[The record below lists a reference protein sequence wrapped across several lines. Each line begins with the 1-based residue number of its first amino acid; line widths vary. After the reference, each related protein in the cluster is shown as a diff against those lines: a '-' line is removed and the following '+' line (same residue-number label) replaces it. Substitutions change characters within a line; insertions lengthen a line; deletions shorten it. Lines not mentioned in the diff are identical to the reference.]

1 MEIANKRIAEV
12 KKRLQQ
18 AKDDNEWVIVED
30 IDYGIINSVRV
41 KIIYIG
47 DRWAVGEKIVYNGD
61 EAYHVKHTINYTS
74 VIGAGGER
82 VNLIFGGDN
91 SFV

>member
-1 MEIANKRIAEV
+1 MDN
-12 KKRLQQ
+12 
-18 AKDDNEWVIVED
+18 NEWVIIED
-30 IDYGIINSVRV
+30 LDYGIVHSVKV
-41 KIIYIG
+41 KITYVG

-61 EAYHVKHTINYTS
+61 ETYHVKHTINYTS

-82 VNLIFGGDN
+82 VNLHFGSDN